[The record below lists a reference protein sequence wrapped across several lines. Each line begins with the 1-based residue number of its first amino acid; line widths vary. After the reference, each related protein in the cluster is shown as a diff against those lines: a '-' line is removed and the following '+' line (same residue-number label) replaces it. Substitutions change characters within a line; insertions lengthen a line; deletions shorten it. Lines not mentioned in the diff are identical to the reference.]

1 MKNMERMKIMESPF
15 MVFMR
20 SMVNQSLKE
29 STMENKTFRA
39 MVVEET
45 AEKEYLRKI
54 SERHVNDLPEGDVL
68 IRVVYSSLNYKDA
81 LSAIGN
87 KGVTRHYPHTPG
99 IDAAGIIEESRSS
112 DFSSGDQVIV
122 TSYDLGMNTPGGF
135 GQYIRVPA
143 EWVVRLPNGLSLR
156 ESMIFGTAGFTA
168 GLSIW
173 KLTHIVGPEQGAVL
187 VTGASGGVGS
197 MAVSML
203 VRSGYDVAAVSGKSD
218 DKKYLEDLGVK
229 EILSREA
236 AADTSGKPLLK
247 DRWAGVIDTVGG
259 DILTTAIRSTKI
271 GGAITCCGNAASA
284 DLPLTVYPFILRG
297 VSLFG
302 IDSQHCPMPF
312 RTKVWEKLAGD
323 WKFDHLDAIST
334 EIFLE
339 DLDVHITLM
348 LEGRKKG
355 RTVVNLQTK

>member
-1 MKNMERMKIMESPF
+1 MKNMKRMKTMESPF
-15 MVFMR
+15 TRFMR
-20 SMVNQSLKE
+20 IMVNPPGE
-29 STMENKTFRA
+29 ENTMGNKAFRA

-45 AEKEYLRKI
+45 ADKAYRRQI
-54 SERHVNDLPEGDVL
+54 MERHVNELPDGDVL

-87 KGVTRHYPHTPG
+87 KGVTRNYPHTPG
-99 IDAAGIIEESRSS
+99 IDAAGVVEESRSS
-112 DFSSGDQVIV
+112 DFAPGDKVIV

-143 EWVVRLPNGLSLR
+143 EWVVPLPEGLSFK

-168 GLSIW
+168 GLSVW
-173 KLTHIVGPEQGAVL
+173 KLTHVVGPEQGEVL

-203 VRSGYDVAAVSGKSD
+203 VQAGYTVAAVSGKND
-218 DKKYLEDLGVK
+218 DSNYLQDLGVQ
-229 EILSREA
+229 EIIPREA

-259 DILTTAIRSTKI
+259 DILATGIRQTKI
-271 GGAITCCGNAASA
+271 GGAVTCCGNAASG

-302 IDSQHCPMPF
+302 IDSQHCEMPF
-312 RTKVWEKLAGD
+312 RTKVWQKLAGD
-323 WKFDHLDAIST
+323 WKFGHLDAIST
-334 EIFLE
+334 EIS
-339 DLDVHITLM
+339 LDELDDHITMM

-355 RTVVNLQTK
+355 RTVVNLDTQ